1 MEKFCTSC
9 GTAYEEGTRFCGNCG
24 AALNEEAAAS
34 VVSAANPVD
43 TVKKL
48 SKFILIGFAVI
59 ALVLAVL
66 NFGGFYDVTAT
77 VTING
82 QSISNSGPVKSLYA
96 EDMFVIVAI
105 GNYTNAVL
113 LVLTAAVAILGILK
127 AFNVTSVSDKL
138 IKSKKECKELC
149 FTGLLGTIAMG
160 IQIFFYLL
168 TGMNDTSAMG
178 IAATVSIAAPWFS
191 WVALLLF
198 VAIIVVD
205 KVLINKKK

>member
-9 GTAYEEGTRFCGNCG
+9 GTPYEEGTRFCGNCG
-24 AALNEEAAAS
+24 AALTEDAVAPAAT
-34 VVSAANPVD
+34 VANPAD

-48 SKFILIGFAVI
+48 AKFILIGFAVI

-77 VTING
+77 ATWG
-82 QSISNSGPVKSLYA
+82 ELTQSESGPVKDLYEA
-96 EDMFVIVAI
+96 EMFVVVAI

-113 LVLTAAVAILGILK
+113 MVLTAAVAILGILK
-127 AFNVTSVSDKL
+127 EFNISSVSDKI
-138 IKSKKECKELC
+138 IKSKKACKELC
-149 FTGLLGTIAMG
+149 LTGLLGTIALG

-168 TGMNDTSAMG
+168 TGMNDTGSE
-178 IAATVSIAAPWFS
+178 ITVSIAAPWFA
-191 WVALLLF
+191 WVALVLF
-198 VAIIVVD
+198 AAIIVID